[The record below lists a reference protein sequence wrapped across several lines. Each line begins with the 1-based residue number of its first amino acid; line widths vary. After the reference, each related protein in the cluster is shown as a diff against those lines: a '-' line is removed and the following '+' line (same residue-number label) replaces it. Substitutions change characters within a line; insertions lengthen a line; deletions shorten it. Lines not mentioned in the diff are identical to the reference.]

1 MSLSIR
7 AFGGLAL
14 AATLA
19 CASTAALAQAA
30 GDAGPGRTPPTA
42 EQREAWKQQHEAR
55 QHEAMEEH
63 AKRLHDILNLR
74 PDQEPAL
81 HAFLAAMVPPHHDH
95 DGMKRDQPDDLR
107 ALTTPQRLDR
117 MAERQAKHAAEFQAR
132 AAAIRQFYAA
142 LSPEQQRAFD
152 ALPPMM
158 MGDRHGGPDDHAGMG
173 HHGMGPGRMGPGGPD
188 GAPGGP
194 Q

>member
-1 MSLSIR
+1 MKLSIR
-7 AFGGLAL
+7 AFGGLAF
-14 AATLA
+14 AASLA
-19 CASTAALAQAA
+19 CVSTIALAQAT
-30 GDAGPGRTPPTA
+30 GDVGRAPPTA

-55 QHEAMEEH
+55 LHEAMEAH

-74 PDQEPAL
+74 PDQDAAL
-81 HAFLAAMVPPHHDH
+81 HAFIAAMAPPRHE
-95 DGMKRDQPDDLR
+95 GMMMRDKPEDM
-107 ALTTPQRLDR
+107 ATLTTPQRLDR
-117 MAERQAKHAAEFQAR
+117 MAARMAEHQTEFQNR

-158 MGDRHGGPDDHAGMG
+158 EHDHHGGMGRHGMAPGHMG
-173 HHGMGPGRMGPGGPD
+173 HDGPG
-188 GAPGGP
+188 P